1 MSDATEQKKARL
13 ERIAKNMEQL
23 AAKKSEIDRKL
34 KEAKGRAKLLQRKL
48 VVDENRKKRKA
59 REREIFA
66 YGGLCEIAGLI
77 GTDKGAV
84 LGVLL
89 WAAKKFQ
96 EDPEA
101 LQGFKTR
108 GDAVL
113 AEREAARKAKTSKA
127 GEKVAP
133 G

>member
-1 MSDATEQKKARL
+1 MADAAEQKRTRL
-13 ERIAKNMEQL
+13 ERIARNVEQL
-23 AAKKSEIDRKL
+23 AAKKTEIDRKL
-34 KEAKGRAKLLQRKL
+34 KETKKRVRLLERKL
-48 VVDENRKKRKA
+48 VVEENRKKRKA

-84 LGVLL
+84 LGALL

-96 EDPEA
+96 GEPEA
-101 LQGFKTR
+101 LQSFKTR

-113 AEREAARKAKTSKA
+113 AERQVARKTKPAQD
-127 GEKVAP
+127 P
-133 G
+133 

>member
-1 MSDATEQKKARL
+1 MADAAEQKRTRL
-13 ERIAKNMEQL
+13 ERINRDMEQL
-23 AAKKSEIDRKL
+23 EAKKTEIDRKL
-34 KEAKGRAKLLQRKL
+34 KEAKGRVKFLQRRL
-48 VVDENRKKRKA
+48 SVEENRKKRKT

-96 EDPEA
+96 EGPEA
-101 LQGFKTR
+101 LNGFKTR

-113 AEREAARKAKTSKA
+113 AERQEARKAKA
-127 GEKVAP
+127 AQNP
-133 G
+133 

>member
-1 MSDATEQKKARL
+1 MSESTEQKKARL
-13 ERIAKNMEQL
+13 ERIARNLEEL
-23 AAKKSEIDRKL
+23 AAKKTEIDRKL

-48 VVDENRKKRKA
+48 VVEENRKKRKT

-77 GTDKGAV
+77 GTDKGVV
-84 LGVLL
+84 LGALL

-127 GEKVAP
+127 EEREASG
-133 G
+133 

>member
-1 MSDATEQKKARL
+1 MADGAEQKRARL
-13 ERIAKNMEQL
+13 ERIARNVEQL
-23 AAKKSEIDRKL
+23 AAKKTEIDLKL
-34 KEAKGRAKLLQRKL
+34 KEAKGRVKILERRLI
-48 VVDENRKKRKA
+48 VEENRKKRKA
-59 REREIFA
+59 RESEIFA
-66 YGGLCEIAGLI
+66 YGGLCEIAGLV

-101 LQGFKTR
+101 QNGFKTR

-113 AEREAARKAKTSKA
+113 AEREMARKAKTVQNS
-127 GEKVAP
+127 
-133 G
+133 

>member
-1 MSDATEQKKARL
+1 MSDTTEQKKARL
-13 ERIAKNMEQL
+13 ERIAKNMEEL
-23 AAKKSEIDRKL
+23 AAKKTEIDRKL
-34 KEAKGRAKLLQRKL
+34 KEAKGRVKLLQRKL

-108 GDAVL
+108 GDAVM

-127 GEKVAP
+127 EEKEAP

>member
-1 MSDATEQKKARL
+1 MADAAEQKRTRL
-13 ERIAKNMEQL
+13 ERIARDMEQL
-23 AAKKSEIDRKL
+23 EAKKTEIDRKL
-34 KEAKGRAKLLQRKL
+34 KEAKGRVKFLQRRL
-48 VVDENRKKRKA
+48 IVDENRKKRKT

-66 YGGLCEIAGLI
+66 YGGLCEIAGLA

-89 WAAKKFQ
+89 WAAKKFR
-96 EDPEA
+96 EEPEA

-113 AEREAARKAKTSKA
+113 AERQAARKAKTA
-127 GEKVAP
+127 ENP
-133 G
+133 

>member
-1 MSDATEQKKARL
+1 MADAAEQKRTRL
-13 ERIAKNMEQL
+13 ERIARDMEQL
-23 AAKKSEIDRKL
+23 EAKKTEIDRKL
-34 KEAKGRAKLLQRKL
+34 KDAKGRVKFLQRRL
-48 VVDENRKKRKA
+48 IVEENRKKRKT

-66 YGGLCEIAGLI
+66 YGSLCEIAGLA

-89 WAAKKFQ
+89 WAAKKFR
-96 EDPEA
+96 EEPEA

-113 AEREAARKAKTSKA
+113 AERQAARKAKTA
-127 GEKVAP
+127 ENP
-133 G
+133 

>member
-1 MSDATEQKKARL
+1 MADAAEQKRTRL
-13 ERIAKNMEQL
+13 ERIARDVEQL
-23 AAKKSEIDRKL
+23 AAKKTEIDRKL
-34 KEAKGRAKLLQRKL
+34 KETKRRVKLLERKL
-48 VVDENRKKRKA
+48 VVEENRKKRKA

-84 LGVLL
+84 LGALL

-96 EDPEA
+96 EEPEA
-101 LQGFKTR
+101 LQSFKVR

-113 AEREAARKAKTSKA
+113 AERQAARKTRTAQN
-127 GEKVAP
+127 P
-133 G
+133 

>member
-1 MSDATEQKKARL
+1 MTDAAEQKRTRL
-13 ERIAKNMEQL
+13 ERIARDMEQL
-23 AAKKSEIDRKL
+23 EAKKTEIDRKL
-34 KEAKGRAKLLQRKL
+34 KEAKGRVKFLQRRL
-48 VVDENRKKRKA
+48 IVDENRKKRKT

-77 GTDKGAV
+77 GTDRGAV

-89 WAAKKFQ
+89 WAAKKFR
-96 EDPEA
+96 EEPEA

-113 AEREAARKAKTSKA
+113 AERQAARKAKTA
-127 GEKVAP
+127 GNP
-133 G
+133 

>member
-1 MSDATEQKKARL
+1 MADAAEQKRARL
-13 ERIAKNMEQL
+13 ERIARDVEQL
-23 AAKKSEIDRKL
+23 AAKKTEIDRKL
-34 KEAKGRAKLLQRKL
+34 KEAKGRVKILERRLI
-48 VVDENRKKRKA
+48 VEENRKKRKA

-66 YGGLCEIAGLI
+66 YGGLCEIAGLV

-96 EDPEA
+96 EGPEA
-101 LQGFKTR
+101 LNGFKTR

-113 AEREAARKAKTSKA
+113 AEREAAKKAKTAQSS
-127 GEKVAP
+127 
-133 G
+133 

>member
-1 MSDATEQKKARL
+1 MADAAEQKRARL
-13 ERIAKNMEQL
+13 ERIARDVEQL
-23 AAKKSEIDRKL
+23 AAKKTEIDRKL
-34 KEAKGRAKLLQRKL
+34 KEAKGRVKILERRLI
-48 VVDENRKKRKA
+48 VEENRKKRKA

-66 YGGLCEIAGLI
+66 YGGLCEIAGLV

-96 EDPEA
+96 EGPEA
-101 LQGFKTR
+101 LNGFKTR

-113 AEREAARKAKTSKA
+113 AEREAARKAKTA
-127 GEKVAP
+127 QQP
-133 G
+133 

>member
-1 MSDATEQKKARL
+1 MTDAAEQKRTRL
-13 ERIAKNMEQL
+13 ERIARDVEQL
-23 AAKKSEIDRKL
+23 AAKKTEIDRKL
-34 KEAKGRAKLLQRKL
+34 KETKRRVKLLERKL
-48 VVDENRKKRKA
+48 VVEENRKKRKA

-89 WAAKKFQ
+89 WSVKKFQ
-96 EDPEA
+96 EEPEA
-101 LQGFKTR
+101 LQSFKKR

-113 AEREAARKAKTSKA
+113 AERQEARKTKA
-127 GEKVAP
+127 ALSP
-133 G
+133 